1 MIISFNSNIYSDLLT
16 LQNGPLACGWSELLI
31 VNSHCPITS
40 HGAVTTYHTTPVNK
54 MLYENV
60 YWVSNFMITGIRSS
74 STSTEITQDKG
85 LLFSAMSQKSRWV
98 NNGSFNL
105 DDFNSKQTSYFRI
118 IFSLLLL
125 VLCKIHTDKLN
136 IYTSSVVET
145 KPTWRT
151 FQTQAQNKKRFYSEK
166 LLHIS
171 KKNFLILRDGCWPSL
186 KWKMFYAPYTL
197 GWMLI

>member
-1 MIISFNSNIYSDLLT
+1 MIISFNSNIYSELLT
-16 LQNGPLACGWSELLI
+16 LQNRPLACGGSELLI

-74 STSTEITQDKG
+74 STSIEITQGKG
-85 LLFSAMSQKSRWV
+85 LLFSTLSQKSRWV

-118 IFSLLLL
+118 IFSILLF
-125 VLCKIHTDKLN
+125 VLCTIHTDKLN

-151 FQTQAQNKKRFYSEK
+151 FQIQAQNKKSFTQKNCYIFRKKIFLYSGM
-166 LLHIS
+166 
-171 KKNFLILRDGCWPSL
+171 D
-186 KWKMFYAPYTL
+186 ADQA
-197 GWMLI
+197 

>member
-1 MIISFNSNIYSDLLT
+1 MIISFNSNIYSELLT
-16 LQNGPLACGWSELLI
+16 LQNRPLACGGSELLI

-60 YWVSNFMITGIRSS
+60 YWVSNFMITGIRLS

-105 DDFNSKQTSYFRI
+105 DDFDSKQTSYFRI
-118 IFSLLLL
+118 IFTRLQLWKLSLPGALSKSRHKIKKVLLR
-125 VLCKIHTDKLN
+125 KIVTYFEKKFS
-136 IYTSSVVET
+136 YT
-145 KPTWRT
+145 P
-151 FQTQAQNKKRFYSEK
+151 
-166 LLHIS
+166 
-171 KKNFLILRDGCWPSL
+171 
-186 KWKMFYAPYTL
+186 
-197 GWMLI
+197 GWMLTKLKMKNVLCPLYFRMDADLVYLAHFPNPSVK